1 MYYNICVYVNVY
13 IYIYH
18 PNPQGHKSV
27 ASQSLNLHLGTSA
40 HEFRSQCLVK
50 TFIFR
55 FNYCIKVVL
64 FYPLCHN
71 IIFTSFYHPA
81 CLQFRSRSTTSLPLP
96 AVAACC
102 STAPAHRPRR
112 PNSESRRL
120 RRWLSRPSGWRPS
133 SSLAWEIGS
142 VVNQNISLSIINND

>member
-1 MYYNICVYVNVY
+1 MIY
-13 IYIYH
+13 IYI
-18 PNPQGHKSV
+18 PRKSPRPQKCCFPISQP
-27 ASQSLNLHLGTSA
+27 ASGDLGPRVWVTMFGQNMSKLPSSLGSTT
-40 HEFRSQCLVK
+40 V
-50 TFIFR
+50 
-55 FNYCIKVVL
+55 KVVL

-71 IIFTSFYHPA
+71 IIVFFLHLFTIFYHPA

-120 RRWLSRPSGWRPS
+120 RRWLSRPSG
-133 SSLAWEIGS
+133 
-142 VVNQNISLSIINND
+142 

>member
-1 MYYNICVYVNVY
+1 MCVYVYMSYVI
-13 IYIYH
+13 IYIYTTQIPKATKVLL
-18 PNPQGHKSV
+18 PNLSTCIWGPRPTSFGHNVWSKPS
-27 ASQSLNLHLGTSA
+27 SLGSTT
-40 HEFRSQCLVK
+40 V
-50 TFIFR
+50 
-55 FNYCIKVVL
+55 KVVL

-71 IIFTSFYHPA
+71 ISVFFLHLFTIFYHPA

-142 VVNQNISLSIINND
+142 VVNLKFHYL

>member
-1 MYYNICVYVNVY
+1 MYMY

-71 IIFTSFYHPA
+71 IIVFFLHLFTIFYHPA

-142 VVNQNISLSIINND
+142 VVNQNISLSIIIND

>member
-1 MYYNICVYVNVY
+1 MYYNICLYVYVY
-13 IYIYH
+13 IYTTQIPKATKVLL
-18 PNPQGHKSV
+18 PNLSTCIWGPRPTSFGHNVWSKPS
-27 ASQSLNLHLGTSA
+27 SLGSTT
-40 HEFRSQCLVK
+40 V
-50 TFIFR
+50 
-55 FNYCIKVVL
+55 KVVL

-71 IIFTSFYHPA
+71 ISVFFLHLFTIFYHPA

-120 RRWLSRPSGWRPS
+120 RRWLSRPSG
-133 SSLAWEIGS
+133 
-142 VVNQNISLSIINND
+142 